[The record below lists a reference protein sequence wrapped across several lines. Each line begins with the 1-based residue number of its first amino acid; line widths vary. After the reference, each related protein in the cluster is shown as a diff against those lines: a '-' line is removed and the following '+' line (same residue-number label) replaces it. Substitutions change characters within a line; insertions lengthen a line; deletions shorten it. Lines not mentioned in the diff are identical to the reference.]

1 MRSAWL
7 LIAVALLSGCAQN
20 MDGNTYT
27 EQQVGEASQTYQA
40 VVLSMRQVKVNSGDK
55 LTDNGM
61 GILLGGAAGGLAG
74 NNIGKGKGNVAAT
87 VGGAVAGAA
96 LGALI
101 QGAASDQD
109 GLEYVV
115 KYWEAT
121 AGKITTKEFARQS
134 CTNGRT
140 SCEAEERTVQAN
152 ERLITMVQGL
162 NPRIEPGTRAFL
174 IITPNGRS
182 RLVPDY
188 SGAPQVNQQVIDTA
202 TKPAKK

>member
-7 LIAVALLSGCAQN
+7 LLTVALLSGCAKN
-20 MDGNTYT
+20 IDGNTYT
-27 EQQVGEASQTYQA
+27 DQQAGEASQTYQA
-40 VVLSMRQVKVNSGDK
+40 VVLSVRQVKINSGDK
-55 LTDNGM
+55 LSDNGM

-115 KYWEAT
+115 KYWDAST
-121 AGKITTKEFARQS
+121 GTVTTKEYARQS
-134 CTNGRT
+134 CTHGRT
-140 SCEAEERTVQAN
+140 QCEAEARTTQAN

-162 NPRIEPGTRAFL
+162 TPRIEPGTRAFL

-188 SGAPQVNQQVIDTA
+188 SGAPE
-202 TKPAKK
+202 